1 MVLSG
6 SLWTA
11 NSILLNKTSNLEKL
25 QPWMLSL
32 GTTRTPSL
40 LMAKKEKKLA
50 GAAEQEGLLVNA
62 ECGALLE
69 RK

>member
-1 MVLSG
+1 
-6 SLWTA
+6 
-11 NSILLNKTSNLEKL
+11 
-25 QPWMLSL
+25 
-32 GTTRTPSL
+32 
-40 LMAKKEKKLA
+40 MAIKEKKVA